1 MNEGV
6 KDDISLEDEPDDGKR
21 DRLPIIF
28 DATFNS
34 PVKGKTQNGK
44 QGSSHDRGTA
54 DRATI
59 VRRYSIRLDMVTA
72 AALSRLG
79 LVGGRVA

>member
-1 MNEGV
+1 MNLTAGSV
-6 KDDISLEDEPDDGKR
+6 ISDQLLSTQLSMPE
-21 DRLPIIF
+21 
-28 DATFNS
+28 
-34 PVKGKTQNGK
+34 KGKTQDGE